1 MERRMILFL
10 LILLINLLIVIIY
23 LLWNMIVQ
31 KEKNRSIWMKAFVMF
46 ICPVVGPSFFFFA
59 YLLYKVF
66 MSQAMDLEDVIFN
79 KEKVET
85 FRHPDE
91 EMERNMVSIEEA
103 LAITDKKNLRM
114 LIMNVIRGDYKN
126 LLYSISKALDSEDTE
141 TAHYAASVLQDVL
154 NEFRVTVQKRYADIC
169 EETERQAEKCL
180 ELIEYMNP
188 ILEQRIF
195 TNLEQHAMVDQMEE
209 IGQRLYENGRE
220 QISSEVYE
228 MLSLRLL
235 EVKEYARCK
244 IWCERVVQHY
254 PNSLASYTCQ
264 LKLYFSSGNKKE
276 FQRVMQELKQ
286 SDITIDY
293 ETLQLVRTFM

>member
-1 MERRMILFL
+1 
-10 LILLINLLIVIIY
+10 
-23 LLWNMIVQ
+23 
-31 KEKNRSIWMKAFVMF
+31 
-46 ICPVVGPSFFFFA
+46 
-59 YLLYKVF
+59 
-66 MSQAMDLEDVIFN
+66 
-79 KEKVET
+79 
-85 FRHPDE
+85 
-91 EMERNMVSIEEA
+91 MVSIEEA

-244 IWCERVVQHY
+244 IWCERAAQHY

>member
-23 LLWNMIVQ
+23 LLWNTIMQ

-220 QISSEVYE
+220 QISSEIYE

-235 EVKEYARCK
+235 EVKEYDHCK
-244 IWCERVVQHY
+244 IWCERAVQYY

-286 SDITIDY
+286 SDITIDH
-293 ETLQLVRTFM
+293 ETLQLIRTFM

>member
-1 MERRMILFL
+1 
-10 LILLINLLIVIIY
+10 
-23 LLWNMIVQ
+23 
-31 KEKNRSIWMKAFVMF
+31 
-46 ICPVVGPSFFFFA
+46 
-59 YLLYKVF
+59 

-169 EETERQAEKCL
+169 EETEKQAEKCL

-220 QISSEVYE
+220 QISSEIYE

-244 IWCERVVQHY
+244 IWCERAVQHY

>member
-23 LLWNMIVQ
+23 LLWNTIVQ
-31 KEKNRSIWMKAFVMF
+31 KEKNRSTWMKAFVMF
-46 ICPVVGPSFFFFA
+46 ICPAVGPSFFFFA

-85 FRHPDE
+85 FHHPDE

-114 LIMNVIRGDYKN
+114 LIMNVIRGDYKD

-169 EETERQAEKCL
+169 EETESQAEKCL
-180 ELIEYMNP
+180 NLIEYMNP
-188 ILEQRIF
+188 VLEQRIL
-195 TNLEQHAMVDQMEE
+195 TNLEQHAMVDQMDE

-235 EVKEYARCK
+235 EVKEYDRCK
-244 IWCERVVQHY
+244 IWCERAVQHY

-264 LKLYFSSGNKKE
+264 LKLYFSSENKKE